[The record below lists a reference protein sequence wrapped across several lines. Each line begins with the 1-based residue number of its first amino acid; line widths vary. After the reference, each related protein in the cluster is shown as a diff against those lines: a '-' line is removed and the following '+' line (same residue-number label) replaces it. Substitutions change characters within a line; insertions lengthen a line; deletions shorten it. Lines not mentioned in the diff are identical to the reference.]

1 MLRASA
7 RMSDVE
13 IADNKPY
20 TNEVKGCPAVRA
32 LEKSKL
38 I

>member
-1 MLRASA
+1 MLRANA

-13 IADNKPY
+13 IADNTPY
-20 TNEVKGCPAVRA
+20 TNEVKSCPAVRA
-32 LEKSKL
+32 LEKGKL